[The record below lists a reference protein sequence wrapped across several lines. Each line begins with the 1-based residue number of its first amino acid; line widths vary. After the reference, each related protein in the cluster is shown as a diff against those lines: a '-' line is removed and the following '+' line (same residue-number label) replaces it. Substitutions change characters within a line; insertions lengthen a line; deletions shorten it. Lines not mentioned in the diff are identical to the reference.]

1 MNPYAAVALTA
12 ALLTAASA
20 PRTAATNVLE
30 SAPIPRSARPPAT
43 VIPCSDRRQTDPVPC
58 SAHLQRP

>member
-20 PRTAATNVLE
+20 PRTAASNIFE
-30 SAPIPRSARPPAT
+30 AAPIPCSARPQAN
-43 VIPCSDRRQTDPVPC
+43 VIPCSAR
-58 SAHLQRP
+58 LQAGPSPA

>member
-20 PRTAATNVLE
+20 PRTAASNVL
-30 SAPIPRSARPPAT
+30 SPPQSR
-43 VIPCSDRRQTDPVPC
+43 VVPVFRR
-58 SAHLQRP
+58 A